1 MQVLDLAHNHLDR
14 VNLATLVPPQLQFLD
29 ISCNSRLHVDPRQFQ
44 VYRSQRP
51 ISLVDVSGQN
61 RPSLPSHPH
70 QQEIVSAEK
79 GLEQPWRLGFSETAG
94 SRERYKKRICT
105 NIYYFYL
112 ILQHSSIEKD

>member
-1 MQVLDLAHNHLDR
+1 MVLIKWQVLDLAHNQLDR
-14 VNLATLVPPQLQFLD
+14 VNMATLVPPQLQFLD

-70 QQEIVSAEK
+70 QQEMVSAER
-79 GLEQPWRLGFSETAG
+79 GSEQPWRLGFSETAG
-94 SRERYKKRICT
+94 SRER
-105 NIYYFYL
+105 
-112 ILQHSSIEKD
+112 